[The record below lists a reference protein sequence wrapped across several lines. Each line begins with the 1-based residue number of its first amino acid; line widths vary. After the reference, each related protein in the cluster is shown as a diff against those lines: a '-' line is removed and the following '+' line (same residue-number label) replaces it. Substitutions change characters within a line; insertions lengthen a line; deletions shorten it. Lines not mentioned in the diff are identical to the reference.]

1 MKFIELG
8 LSDSLVSAVE
18 KNGYTESTPIQAQ
31 AIPKILAGKNL
42 LAAAET
48 GTGKTAAFALPI
60 IQKLNNKNQ
69 GKYKRIKALVLTPTR
84 ELASQV
90 GSNFKKYA
98 SHSNLR
104 IVDVY
109 GGVKISQQIKQLSN
123 GTDILVATPGRLIDL
138 MNQNQ
143 LDISNIDIFVLDEA
157 DRMLDMGFMPDI
169 KRIIKHLPLEKQT
182 VMFSATFSR
191 EIKKLANSLMT
202 DAEEIS
208 ISKSNSSGKNIKQ
221 FVYPVDK
228 SRKQELL
235 THLIKEKSWYQVLVF
250 SRTKYGANRIVTRLG
265 KSKIS
270 AAAIHGDKSQSQRSK
285 ALLDFKKGK
294 LNVLVATDIASR
306 GIDINKLQ
314 QVVNFDLPNAPEDY
328 VHRIGRTGRAGESGL
343 AISLVSADE
352 IKQLGGIEKLTRN
365 KIEQVFIDGFEPEH
379 NLPEIKIDK
388 KPKFKKKTFF
398 KKKKKKKSLFEKRNS
413 KAKH

>member
-169 KRIIKHLPLEKQT
+169 KRIIKQLPLEKQT
-182 VMFSATFSR
+182 VMFSATFSK

-202 DAEEIS
+202 NAEEIS

-285 ALLDFKKGK
+285 ALLDFKKGR

-352 IKQLGGIEKLTRN
+352 IKQLGGIEKLTRK

-388 KPKFKKKTFF
+388 KPKSKKKTFF
-398 KKKKKKKSLFEKRNS
+398 KKKKKSLFEKRNS

>member
-143 LDISNIDIFVLDEA
+143 LDISNIDIFVLDDA

-169 KRIIKHLPLEKQT
+169 KRIIKQLPLEKQT
-182 VMFSATFSR
+182 VMFSATFSK

-202 DAEEIS
+202 NAEEIS

-221 FVYPVDK
+221 FVYPVD
-228 SRKQELL
+228 SQE
-235 THLIKEKSWYQVLVF
+235 
-250 SRTKYGANRIVTRLG
+250 
-265 KSKIS
+265 
-270 AAAIHGDKSQSQRSK
+270 
-285 ALLDFKKGK
+285 
-294 LNVLVATDIASR
+294 
-306 GIDINKLQ
+306 NK
-314 QVVNFDLPNAPEDY
+314 NC
-328 VHRIGRTGRAGESGL
+328 
-343 AISLVSADE
+343 
-352 IKQLGGIEKLTRN
+352 
-365 KIEQVFIDGFEPEH
+365 
-379 NLPEIKIDK
+379 
-388 KPKFKKKTFF
+388 
-398 KKKKKKKSLFEKRNS
+398 
-413 KAKH
+413 

>member
-169 KRIIKHLPLEKQT
+169 KRIIKQLPLEKQT
-182 VMFSATFSR
+182 VMFSATFSK

-202 DAEEIS
+202 NAEEIS

-285 ALLDFKKGK
+285 ALLDFKKGR

-352 IKQLGGIEKLTRN
+352 IKQLGGIEKLTRK

-398 KKKKKKKSLFEKRNS
+398 KKKKKSLFEKRNS

>member
-1 MKFIELG
+1 
-8 LSDSLVSAVE
+8 
-18 KNGYTESTPIQAQ
+18 
-31 AIPKILAGKNL
+31 
-42 LAAAET
+42 
-48 GTGKTAAFALPI
+48 
-60 IQKLNNKNQ
+60 
-69 GKYKRIKALVLTPTR
+69 
-84 ELASQV
+84 
-90 GSNFKKYA
+90 
-98 SHSNLR
+98 
-104 IVDVY
+104 
-109 GGVKISQQIKQLSN
+109 
-123 GTDILVATPGRLIDL
+123 
-138 MNQNQ
+138 
-143 LDISNIDIFVLDEA
+143 
-157 DRMLDMGFMPDI
+157 MGFMPDI
-169 KRIIKHLPLEKQT
+169 KRIIKQLPLEKQT
-182 VMFSATFSR
+182 VMFSATFSK

-208 ISKSNSSGKNIKQ
+208 ISKSNSSAKNIKQ

-250 SRTKYGANRIVTRLG
+250 SRTKYGVNRIVTRLG

-285 ALLDFKKGK
+285 ALLDFKKGR

-352 IKQLGGIEKLTRN
+352 IRQLGGIEKLTRK

-398 KKKKKKKSLFEKRNS
+398 KKKKKSLFGKRNS

>member
-169 KRIIKHLPLEKQT
+169 KRIIKQLPLEKQT
-182 VMFSATFSR
+182 VMFSATFSK

-202 DAEEIS
+202 NAEEIS

-285 ALLDFKKGK
+285 ALLDFKKGR
-294 LNVLVATDIASR
+294 LNVSCYR
-306 GIDINKLQ
+306 
-314 QVVNFDLPNAPEDY
+314 Y
-328 VHRIGRTGRAGESGL
+328 C
-343 AISLVSADE
+343 
-352 IKQLGGIEKLTRN
+352 IKRYRYK
-365 KIEQVFIDGFEPEH
+365 
-379 NLPEIKIDK
+379 
-388 KPKFKKKTFF
+388 
-398 KKKKKKKSLFEKRNS
+398 
-413 KAKH
+413 

>member
-123 GTDILVATPGRLIDL
+123 GTDILVATQD
-138 MNQNQ
+138 
-143 LDISNIDIFVLDEA
+143 V
-157 DRMLDMGFMPDI
+157 
-169 KRIIKHLPLEKQT
+169 
-182 VMFSATFSR
+182 
-191 EIKKLANSLMT
+191 
-202 DAEEIS
+202 
-208 ISKSNSSGKNIKQ
+208 
-221 FVYPVDK
+221 
-228 SRKQELL
+228 
-235 THLIKEKSWYQVLVF
+235 
-250 SRTKYGANRIVTRLG
+250 
-265 KSKIS
+265 
-270 AAAIHGDKSQSQRSK
+270 
-285 ALLDFKKGK
+285 
-294 LNVLVATDIASR
+294 
-306 GIDINKLQ
+306 
-314 QVVNFDLPNAPEDY
+314 
-328 VHRIGRTGRAGESGL
+328 
-343 AISLVSADE
+343 
-352 IKQLGGIEKLTRN
+352 
-365 KIEQVFIDGFEPEH
+365 
-379 NLPEIKIDK
+379 
-388 KPKFKKKTFF
+388 
-398 KKKKKKKSLFEKRNS
+398 
-413 KAKH
+413 